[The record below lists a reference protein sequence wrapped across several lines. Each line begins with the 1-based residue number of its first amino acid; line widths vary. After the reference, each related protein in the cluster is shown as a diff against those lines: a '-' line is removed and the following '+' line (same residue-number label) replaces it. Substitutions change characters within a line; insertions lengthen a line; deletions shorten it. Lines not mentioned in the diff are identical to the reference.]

1 MRIKEFSIVEYG
13 PLPDRGRISLSEF
26 NLFYGKNESGKT
38 LTIDALLKILNGK
51 NIIQFK
57 NINRVEEKPEGY
69 IIITDDNDMSVKL
82 KGSKNIS
89 NLIDL
94 TFDEFNNLF
103 IIRDSDLD
111 LHSEDNFYNTITDRL
126 LGLRINDVDKITENL
141 RDLGKLT
148 PTGKFSNIKPDKFD
162 DRIKDAENCIN
173 IIKELYKKIEDE
185 QFDKLEEQLLF
196 YEEKLDEI
204 LNQIENHENARKR
217 ETYEKGIKALYELN
231 ENQNQIKILEVF
243 HEVDKENWKDY
254 ERELNRNFEIKQG
267 LITSLDVYRKDFSK
281 KSEEIKK
288 KESEFQIPNKKKTIL
303 EEEIKKE
310 LGIYEIKRGD
320 TAKHLEMNKFFT
332 YFLIISTFLLG
343 CSLIGLMI
351 SPSLLSSILTVIFT
365 ILILITIAYKI
376 LYFKD
381 KAWVKGFFE
390 RLKLKLVKIGLSGK
404 DIDEVY
410 SNIQE
415 FENSYDIKKGEL
427 EGLTKLK
434 EKLEEKIREYNDE
447 KIPEVNLKI
456 QKFENRIQEL
466 RSKSLVNT
474 IQEYEERLKIKQENE
489 KSLETRKSILKS
501 LFSFTPYSNEE
512 DISQWTS
519 ELKNLEKYKEKGVG
533 LTYKEEI
540 INDLNEKKTQIEEN
554 LSSLNDIMTDTKKE
568 LQDVERK
575 VNTILETKDDYLYC
589 TTSNDLKNIGEKIDI
604 LLKESYTKRDLILD
618 IIGIFSEIKNQEKE
632 KISKLLSKKSNVSEY
647 FKEVTNGVYN
657 SVIFEMET
665 GKIKVIRKDNQI
677 FDIEKISG
685 GTYDQLY
692 FTIRLALGE
701 QIFQDKTGF
710 FILDDPFIKADSERL
725 KKQIEM
731 LKKISSFGWQVLYF
745 TSKDEIVEN
754 LKEDIDNGKVKF
766 IELPTL
772 IS

>member
-69 IIITDDNDMSVKL
+69 IIISDDKDKDFKL
-82 KGSKNIS
+82 KGPKNIS

-94 TFDEFNNLF
+94 SFEEFNNLF

-111 LHSEDNFYNTITDRL
+111 LYSEDNFYNTITDRL

-148 PTGKFSNIKPDKFD
+148 PTGKFSNIKPEKFD
-162 DRIKDAENCIN
+162 DRINDAENCIE

-185 QFDKLEEQLLF
+185 QFDKMEEEQLF
-196 YEEKLDEI
+196 YEEKLEDIVEK
-204 LNQIENHENARKR
+204 IENYENARKR
-217 ETYEKGIKALYELN
+217 EIYEKGIKALDESQ
-231 ENQNQIKILEVF
+231 ENQNQIKILEVY
-243 HEVDKENWKDY
+243 HEKDKENWKDF
-254 ERELNRNFEIKQG
+254 ERELNRNLEIKNK
-267 LITSLDVYRKDFSK
+267 LITNLDEYRRDISE
-281 KSEEIKK
+281 KSEELKK
-288 KESEFQIPNKKKTIL
+288 KESEFQIPNKKKTVL
-303 EEEIKKE
+303 QEEIKRE

-365 ILILITIAYKI
+365 ILILITLAYKV

-390 RLKLKLVKIGLSGK
+390 RLNLKLVKIGLSGK
-404 DIDEVY
+404 GIDEVY
-410 SNIQE
+410 SNIEE
-415 FENSYDIKKGEL
+415 FENDYDIKKSEL
-427 EGLTKLK
+427 EGLLKLK

-447 KIPEVNLKI
+447 EIPEVNIRI
-456 QKFENRIQEL
+456 QKYENKIQEL

-489 KSLETRKSILKS
+489 KNFETQKSILKS
-501 LFSFTPYSNEE
+501 LFSFTAYSDEE
-512 DISQWTS
+512 YISQWTS
-519 ELKNLEKYKEKGVG
+519 ELKNLEKYKEKGIG
-533 LTYKEEI
+533 LTYKEEV
-540 INDLNEKKTQIEEN
+540 INDLNEKKAQIEEN
-554 LSSLNDIMTDTKKE
+554 LSSLNDVMTDTKKE
-568 LQDVERK
+568 LQDVERR
-575 VNTILETKDDYLYC
+575 VNTILDTKDDYLYC
-589 TTSNDLKNIGEKIDI
+589 TTSNDLENIKEKIDI
-604 LLKESYTKRDLILD
+604 FLKESYTKKDLILN
-618 IIGIFSEIKNQEKE
+618 IIDVFSEIKKQEKE

-701 QIFQDKTGF
+701 QTFQDKTGF
-710 FILDDPFIKADSERL
+710 FILDDPFIKSDSERL
-725 KKQIEM
+725 KRQIEM
-731 LKKISSFGWQVLYF
+731 LKKIISFGWQVLYF

-754 LKEDIDNGKVKF
+754 LREDINNGKVKF